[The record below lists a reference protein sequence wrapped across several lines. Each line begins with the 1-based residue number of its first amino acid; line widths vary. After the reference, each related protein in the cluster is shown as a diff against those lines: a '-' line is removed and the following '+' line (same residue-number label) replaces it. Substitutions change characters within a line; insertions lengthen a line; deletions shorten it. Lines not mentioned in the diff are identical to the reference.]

1 MTIPINNIQNQPS
14 TAKLQVFRKA
24 IQAYITRP
32 IVIFLEK
39 IHATPNS
46 VTILGLILIIVAAV
60 LAGMGHLFAAGW
72 VVLVAS
78 VCDMIDGALA
88 RHANKVTRFG
98 GILDSTLDR
107 VSEAAILVGL
117 IAYFLFNNTEPYRH
131 WLILVIAVTMIASFL
146 VSYIRAR
153 AEALRIE
160 CQVGIFT
167 RPERVIILALGLL
180 LSGLPFVLVAAL
192 GIIAVMSIITAI
204 QRLAYVYQRT
214 KE

>member
-1 MTIPINNIQNQPS
+1 
-14 TAKLQVFRKA
+14 
-24 IQAYITRP
+24 
-32 IVIFLEK
+32 
-39 IHATPNS
+39 
-46 VTILGLILIIVAAV
+46 VAAV
-60 LAGMGHLFAAGW
+60 LAGAGHLFAAGW

-88 RHANKVTRFG
+88 RQTNKVTRFG

-107 VSEAAILVGL
+107 LSEAVILIGL
-117 IAYFLFNNTEPYRH
+117 IAYLLFNNTYPYRH
-131 WLILVIAVTMIASFL
+131 WLILIIAVTMIASFL

-153 AEALRIE
+153 AEALQIE

-180 LSGLPFVLVAAL
+180 LSSLPFVLTAAL
-192 GIIAVMSIITAI
+192 GIIAVLSIVTVI
-204 QRLAYVYQRT
+204 QRLLCVYERT